1 VRRRRATTAA
11 AAAARCC
18 CRCVCSRLLLLLL
31 PRCRAGAAAAGVLCR
46 VRCWCRRPAPHRP
59 GVVVVVVVVVVCGSE
74 RAAVC
79 ARAGVGRWSAA
90 DDRRALGATHA
101 SLATTAHMRFPLASS
116 YQPRA
121 GAQPLAH
128 AVSVETW
135 LFARGARRP
144 PPPLAA
150 HSTPLGVCTPGP
162 FRRTPVA
169 ALALHTS
176 RWRQQLAPPPC
187 LAPLTRACV
196 GGVVT
201 RACVRCCR
209 GVTKGCCDARLM
221 LRSLWVMISVK
232 TQLSV
237 LHPNRIVLGVSNSV
251 MLTSLAARVCSALP
265 STPERAGHC

>member
-144 PPPLAA
+144 PPPLQHTA
-150 HSTPLGVCTPGP
+150 HHWVCAHQGPSGAPLWLLWHCTPAAGGSSSHH
-162 FRRTPVA
+162 RRVWRRSRARVLA
-169 ALALHTS
+169 AWSHA
-176 RWRQQLAPPPC
+176 
-187 LAPLTRACV
+187 RAC
-196 GGVVT
+196 G
-201 RACVRCCR
+201 
-209 GVTKGCCDARLM
+209 
-221 LRSLWVMISVK
+221 
-232 TQLSV
+232 
-237 LHPNRIVLGVSNSV
+237 
-251 MLTSLAARVCSALP
+251 AAEA
-265 STPERAGHC
+265 